1 MHDEPGYWMSEGT
14 QYHLLRVR
22 DQLRLLA
29 TLATPRAREEGAMG
43 MPAIPY
49 SSGRIACSTWLSK
62 WMMCWRIWAPPGN
75 TLSWMQARRHVI
87 KHASSHR
94 QAT

>member
-29 TLATPRAREEGAMG
+29 TLAAPRTCDEGTLGA
-43 MPAIPY
+43 PTIP
-49 SSGRIACSTWLSK
+49 LQQ
-62 WMMCWRIWAPPGN
+62 WAHFLQHLAEQVDDVLEDL
-75 TLSWMQARRHVI
+75 TTTS
-87 KHASSHR
+87 
-94 QAT
+94 

>member
-29 TLATPRAREEGAMG
+29 TLFG
-43 MPAIPY
+43 MPMLLMISVGGDPFP
-49 SSGRIACSTWLSK
+49 TWL
-62 WMMCWRIWAPPGN
+62 AA
-75 TLSWMQARRHVI
+75 LAARHV
-87 KHASSHR
+87 AGTVS
-94 QAT
+94 

>member
-29 TLATPRAREEGAMG
+29 TLAAPRTREEDAMS
-43 MPAIPY
+43 MPAIPLQQWAHCLQHLAEQVDDVLEDL
-49 SSGRIACSTWLSK
+49 SS
-62 WMMCWRIWAPPGN
+62 AP
-75 TLSWMQARRHVI
+75 
-87 KHASSHR
+87 
-94 QAT
+94 

>member
-29 TLATPRAREEGAMG
+29 TLATPRSRDEGSLSA
-43 MPAIPY
+43 PAIPLQQWAHCLQHLAEQVDHVLDDLG
-49 SSGRIACSTWLSK
+49 SGL
-62 WMMCWRIWAPPGN
+62 
-75 TLSWMQARRHVI
+75 
-87 KHASSHR
+87 
-94 QAT
+94 

>member
-29 TLATPRAREEGAMG
+29 TLAHRARARKALWACRPFRCSNGH
-43 MPAIPY
+43 
-49 SSGRIACSTWLSK
+49 IACNLAEQVDDVLG
-62 WMMCWRIWAPPGN
+62 IWAPPGN
-75 TLSWMQARRHVI
+75 ALSSIQARRHVI
-87 KHASSHR
+87 EHASSHG

>member
-29 TLATPRAREEGAMG
+29 ALASPRTRNESAMG
-43 MPAIPY
+43 VPAIPLQQWAHCLQHLAD
-49 SSGRIACSTWLSK
+49 RWRT
-62 WMMCWRIWAPPGN
+62 CWRIWVMRGSGVCLVRA
-75 TLSWMQARRHVI
+75 
-87 KHASSHR
+87 
-94 QAT
+94 

>member
-29 TLATPRAREEGAMG
+29 TLASPRTRDEGATG
-43 MPAIPY
+43 VPAIPLQQWAHCLQHLP
-49 SSGRIACSTWLSK
+49 SRWR
-62 WMMCWRIWAPPGN
+62 MCWRIWVVRGSGAC
-75 TLSWMQARRHVI
+75 LVRA
-87 KHASSHR
+87 
-94 QAT
+94 